1 MSIPFESSEVQLQKL
16 RERLRSM
23 TDTELVK
30 FGKAVRGLSEPRVG
44 VIPDPWKEQL
54 QEARAEW
61 RRRHPKAEARSDW
74 QHLRTIYCRVRA
86 ELEWRPSSGS
96 QPTYASPYGG
106 GLYVGG
112 CFLLLGRDLQESHLP
127 HSAQLYLSA

>member
-1 MSIPFESSEVQLQKL
+1 MSIAFESSEVQLQKL

-61 RRRHPKAEARSDW
+61 RRRHPKA
-74 QHLRTIYCRVRA
+74 Q
-86 ELEWRPSSGS
+86 
-96 QPTYASPYGG
+96 
-106 GLYVGG
+106 
-112 CFLLLGRDLQESHLP
+112 
-127 HSAQLYLSA
+127 